1 MQTESKAEEN
11 AKSLVGGKL
20 CESKNKQKVMNVF
33 ELPFNKYIGL
43 EKSSDTDYLLMLT
56 EKDEYLNH
64 LSTVHASA
72 LFALAEATSGF
83 FLLNEFREIKN
94 ILPVVRKVETKYKK
108 PAIGKILSKASFVNT
123 DKEQILEELEIN
135 QRILI
140 TVRVLL
146 HDLEKT
152 NVMQSDFEWFIAKNK

>member
-1 MQTESKAEEN
+1 
-11 AKSLVGGKL
+11 
-20 CESKNKQKVMNVF
+20 MNVF

-43 EKSSDTDYLLMLT
+43 EKSSDSDYLLMLA

-83 FLLNEFREIKN
+83 FLLNEFQKLEN
-94 ILPVVRKVETKYKK
+94 IIPVVRNVETKYKK
-108 PAIGKILSKASFVNT
+108 PAFGKILSTAGFVNIN
-123 DKEQILEELEIN
+123 KEKILEELEIN
-135 QRILI
+135 QKILI

-146 HDLEKT
+146 YDLEKT
-152 NVMQSDFEWFIAKNK
+152 KVMQSDFKWFVVKKK

>member
-1 MQTESKAEEN
+1 
-11 AKSLVGGKL
+11 
-20 CESKNKQKVMNVF
+20 MNVF

-43 EKSSDTDYLLMLT
+43 EKSYDSDYLLMLT

-83 FLLNEFREIKN
+83 FLLSEFQEIDN

-108 PAIGKILSKASFVNT
+108 PAFGIILSKANFVNT
-123 DKEQILEELEIN
+123 DKENILRELDIN
-135 QRILI
+135 RRTLI

-146 HDLEKT
+146 YDLDKN
-152 NVMQSDFEWFIAKNK
+152 NVMQSDFEWFIAKKT

>member
-1 MQTESKAEEN
+1 
-11 AKSLVGGKL
+11 
-20 CESKNKQKVMNVF
+20 MNVF

-43 EKSSDTDYLLMLT
+43 EKSSDSDYLLMLN
-56 EKDEYLNH
+56 EKEEYLNH

-83 FLLNEFREIKN
+83 FLLNEFQELKN

-108 PAIGKILSKASFVNT
+108 PALGKIFSKANFVDTN
-123 DKEQILEELEIN
+123 KVKILEELNIK

-146 HDLEKT
+146 YNSEKV
-152 NVMQSDFEWFIAKNK
+152 NVMQSDFEWFIVKNG

>member
-1 MQTESKAEEN
+1 
-11 AKSLVGGKL
+11 
-20 CESKNKQKVMNVF
+20 MNVF
-33 ELPFNKYIGL
+33 ELPFNKHIGL
-43 EKSSDTDYLLMLT
+43 EKSSDSDYLLMLA

-83 FLLNEFREIKN
+83 FLLNEFQKLEN
-94 ILPVVRKVETKYKK
+94 IIPVVRNVETKYKK
-108 PAIGKILSKASFVNT
+108 PALGKILSTAGFVNI
-123 DKEQILEELEIN
+123 DKEKILEELETN

-146 HDLEKT
+146 YDSEKT
-152 NVMQSDFEWFIAKNK
+152 KVMQSDFEWFVAKKK

>member
-1 MQTESKAEEN
+1 
-11 AKSLVGGKL
+11 
-20 CESKNKQKVMNVF
+20 MNVF

-43 EKSSDTDYLLMLT
+43 EKSPDSDYLLILN
-56 EKDEYLNH
+56 EKEEYLNH

-83 FLLNEFREIKN
+83 FLLNEFQELKN
-94 ILPVVRKVETKYKK
+94 ISPVVRRVETRYKK
-108 PAIGKILSKASFVNT
+108 PALGKILSKANFVNI
-123 DKEQILEELEIN
+123 DKEKILEELDIN

-146 HDLEKT
+146 YDLEKT
-152 NVMQSDFEWFIAKNK
+152 NVMQSDFEWFIVKKK

>member
-1 MQTESKAEEN
+1 
-11 AKSLVGGKL
+11 
-20 CESKNKQKVMNVF
+20 MNVF

-43 EKSSDTDYLLMLT
+43 EKSSDSDYLLMLA

-83 FLLNEFREIKN
+83 FLLNEFQKLEN
-94 ILPVVRKVETKYKK
+94 IFPVVRNVETKYKK
-108 PAIGKILSKASFVNT
+108 PAFGKILSTAGFVNIN
-123 DKEQILEELEIN
+123 KEKILEELEIN
-135 QRILI
+135 QKILI

-146 HDLEKT
+146 YDLEKT
-152 NVMQSDFEWFIAKNK
+152 KVMQSDFEWFVAKKK

>member
-1 MQTESKAEEN
+1 
-11 AKSLVGGKL
+11 
-20 CESKNKQKVMNVF
+20 MNVF

-43 EKSSDTDYLLMLT
+43 EKSSDSDYLLMLI

-83 FLLNEFREIKN
+83 FLLNEFQEIKN
-94 ILPVVRKVETKYKK
+94 ILPVVRKVETKYRK
-108 PAIGKILSKASFVNT
+108 PALGKIFSKANFVNT
-123 DKEQILEELEIN
+123 DKEKILEELDIK
-135 QRILI
+135 QRVLI

-146 HDLEKT
+146 YDLEKT
-152 NVMQSDFEWFIAKNK
+152 NVMQSDFEWFLAKNK